1 MERSRQTIS
10 DDPKFIQYEQMIK
23 ELQTENLRLKES
35 KEQSEQEYNEQI
47 QTLQIQIKELEDWN
61 GDSQGE
67 LFSIFFSNK

>member
-67 LFSIFFSNK
+67 LFSLFFSNK